1 MNTRPLG
8 PCESHNLAALNS
20 SGCIS
25 VLLFVTA
32 TALTK
37 AILDAT
43 EPMRSLFKSC
53 GVHDYQSQRQ
63 GRVNKVTKPAIVLS
77 DSTNSETQV
86 SLYRPDTKKGDP
98 RFWISNFSK
107 FASPNE
113 VCSIFVYNG
122 KIHILNLSRSNAAE
136 AIALGVDTSVSLLL
150 RQIAESANSNAIELL
165 NLLQDL
171 ASAGPLKAVC
181 TGDTAIGRS
190 IETALG
196 IQINSSVHPD
206 YKGIELKS
214 GRSTIVSKETRATLF
229 ACVPNWKLSELK
241 SSLEILN
248 RFGYHREDAFQLYC
262 SVTTQRANSQGLQLR
277 IDEARSWLREFSA
290 RDPLEEICIWKL
302 DELHSRLARKHRE
315 TFWVRAKSIVKNGC
329 EWFELESVTHTTRP
343 SAEQFDRLLSDGT
356 VTLDH
361 LVKRTP
367 AGGAHERGPLFK
379 VERQRLPELFL
390 GEPRGGPGGRS
401 HVLDWI

>member
-20 SGCIS
+20 SGCTS

-32 TALTK
+32 TGLSK

-43 EPMRSLFKSC
+43 EPVRSLLKNS
-53 GVHDYQSQRQ
+53 GVHDYQTQKQ
-63 GRVNKVTKPAIVLS
+63 GTVNKVTKPAIVLG
-77 DSTNSETQV
+77 DSANKETIV
-86 SLYRPDTKKGDP
+86 SLYRPVTKKGDP
-98 RFWISNFSK
+98 RFWISNFNK

-113 VCSIFVYNG
+113 VCAIFVHYGN
-122 KIHILNLSRSNAAE
+122 IHILNLSRSKAAE
-136 AIALGVDTSVSLLL
+136 AMAHGIDTPVSLFL
-150 RQIAESANSNAIELL
+150 REVGESANANSIELL
-165 NLLQDL
+165 NLLQKI
-171 ASAGPLKAVC
+171 ASTGPLKAVC
-181 TGDTAIGRS
+181 MGDTAIGRS

-196 IQINSSVHPD
+196 IRINSSVHPD

-214 GRSTIVSKETRATLF
+214 GRSTIVCKETRATLF
-229 ACVPNWKLSELK
+229 ACVPNWKLSALK

-262 SVTTQRANSQGLQLR
+262 SVTTRRANSQGLQLR
-277 IDEARSWLREFSA
+277 IDEAQSWLREFSV
-290 RDPLEEICIWKL
+290 RDPIEEICIWKL

-315 TFWVRAKSIVKNGC
+315 TFWVKAKSIVKDGC

-343 SAEQFDRLLSDGT
+343 SADQFDRLLADGT

-361 LVKRTP
+361 LVKKTP

-379 VERQRLPELFL
+379 VERQRVPELFL
-390 GEPRGGPGGRS
+390 GEPRRYS
-401 HVLDWI
+401 LVS